1 MDGSDGMFVTAYLV
15 GDSDVSLWGLSS
27 RERLRRQCRSL
38 SLPVSTT
45 PPGSDSG
52 TGGDCLLLRCDYLFE
67 LRTISSLL
75 DTSGFLL
82 CDHATGDIAAA
93 VVPMQ
98 RAVALYALMSG
109 QQSAGETSE
118 SGRSPHAGVDGTGG
132 LVRGDTGDLGDY
144 DATLRRSQ
152 PPMLEYLDADRAT
165 HLEDQLYGDAY
176 KGVTDLVT
184 KWLWPRPAKWL
195 VRLCAA
201 RDISPNQV
209 TSVSFL
215 LVVVS
220 GLLFYQG
227 EFALGLLS
235 GWVMT
240 LLDTVDG
247 KLARVR
253 VQSSHFGHLFDH
265 GIDLVHPPFWYL
277 LWALGLVRA
286 GAGLDVGLVA
296 ILIFSGYIAGRLAEL
311 AFETLCGD
319 SLFAWRPF
327 DSWFR
332 LVTAR
337 RNPCLVILT
346 IALFMDAPEA
356 GLWGV
361 VLWTVSTSVV
371 LWLRVLQ
378 ALAVRLR
385 CGEKLP
391 AWFESPDAARCH
403 PRSHRVFFGSRGG
416 YGT

>member
-1 MDGSDGMFVTAYLV
+1 MLVTAYLV

-38 SLPVSTT
+38 SLSVGTT
-45 PPGSDSG
+45 APDTATGSA
-52 TGGDCLLLRCDYLFE
+52 CLLLRCDYLFE

-75 DTSGFLL
+75 DKSGFLL
-82 CDHATGDIAAA
+82 CDRATGDIAAA
-93 VVPMQ
+93 IVPME
-98 RAVALYALMSG
+98 RAAALYASMRE
-109 QQSAGETSE
+109 QQSADAN
-118 SGRSPHAGVDGTGG
+118 SGNARSPGTDAQVSDG
-132 LVRGDTGDLGDY
+132 LVRGDARDLGDY
-144 DATLRRSQ
+144 DVMLRRSQ
-152 PPMLEYLDADRAT
+152 PPMLEHLDADRAT
-165 HLEDQLYGDAY
+165 RLEDQLYGDAY

-201 RDISPNQV
+201 RNITPNQV

-215 LVVVS
+215 LVVAS
-220 GLLFYQG
+220 GVLFYQG

-265 GIDLVHPPFWYL
+265 GIDLIHPPFWYL
-277 LWALGLVRA
+277 LWALGLARA
-286 GAGLDVGLVA
+286 GVSLDVGLIA
-296 ILIFSGYIAGRLAEL
+296 TLIFTGYIAGRFAEL
-311 AFETLCGD
+311 AFQKLCGG

-346 IALFMDAPEA
+346 MAMLLDAPEA
-356 GLWGV
+356 GIWGV

-378 ALAVRLR
+378 ALPARLR
-385 CGEKLP
+385 CGDNLP
-391 AWFESPDAARCH
+391 AWFESPDAARRH
-403 PRSHRVFFGSRGG
+403 PRSHRVFSGTRGA
-416 YGT
+416 YRA